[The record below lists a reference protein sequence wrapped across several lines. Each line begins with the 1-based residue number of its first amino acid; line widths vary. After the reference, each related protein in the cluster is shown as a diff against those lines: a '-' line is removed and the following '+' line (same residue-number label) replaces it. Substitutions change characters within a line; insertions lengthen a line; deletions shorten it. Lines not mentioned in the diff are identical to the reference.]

1 MKIAISVVEPS
12 LDGEVYPRF
21 GRSQYFIIVDPET
34 MQFESVTNPNIEA
47 PSGAGISTA
56 QLIYNKGASAVITGS
71 IGPKAHQ
78 ALAAAGVRML
88 TGVSGSIREAI
99 ASFKAG
105 KLLDNADAG
114 ANAGIEGGA
123 GMGRG
128 SGMGGGGGGRGM
140 GGGGGMGRGMGC
152 GGGKGMG
159 MGAGRGGGAGRVAPR
174 KGDAEP
180 WSDSVRQAGG
190 PDELSSLKQ
199 QAKRNEEL
207 AWQAPQNKAKLPISN
222 VVSYLRMERAFLR
235 PWKASGYRK
244 ARAPGNSQRLSENT
258 FDDADNHRI
267 PPSRGD
273 KGGCQGSDSIQTPP
287 LPPLKGGIFRQP
299 LGDIVLHHEKSLAG
313 LEDPQDFP

>member
-1 MKIAISVVEPS
+1 MKIAVSVVEPN
-12 LDGEVYPRF
+12 LDSEVYPRF

-47 PSGAGISTA
+47 PGGAGISTA
-56 QLIYNKGASAVITGS
+56 QLIYNKGASAIITGS

-88 TGVSGSIREAI
+88 TGVSGSIRQAI

-114 ANAGIEGGA
+114 AGMQGGT

-128 SGMGGGGGGRGM
+128 MGMGGGGRGM
-140 GGGGGMGRGMGC
+140 GGGGGMGMGGGGGGGRGMGRGMGC

-174 KGDAEP
+174 DWDAEP
-180 WSDSVRQAGG
+180 RSGSINQPGG

-199 QAKRNEEL
+199 QANQLADEL
-207 AWQAPQNKAKLPISN
+207 TRI
-222 VVSYLRMERAFLR
+222 R
-235 PWKASGYRK
+235 
-244 ARAPGNSQRLSENT
+244 QRIEQL
-258 FDDADNHRI
+258 
-267 PPSRGD
+267 D
-273 KGGCQGSDSIQTPP
+273 KQ
-287 LPPLKGGIFRQP
+287 
-299 LGDIVLHHEKSLAG
+299 
-313 LEDPQDFP
+313 